1 MARQSRCGY
10 LILDRKGEYI
20 KDTTDQ
26 HGHRVVGLQHHPNA
40 RDRMVVVSM
49 RQEFAADKDSG
60 LIHDYF
66 RPNFSIKDIEPVDLA
81 DFLPG
86 LTDVQ
91 ADLIRDY
98 AHVKNFYD
106 KLLAETQFGA
116 VNNRNWYENF
126 PGLFEI
132 KDKGKELLKGFEKQ
146 ALAEGREELEDAERE
161 ELQKH
166 LGGTK
171 SGALERAAG
180 RIKRFCQNPFF
191 GGEVTGRRIL
201 TAQSCAPQILDH
213 LARGNF
219 VFIDM
224 RGQPDDDY
232 TMVAA
237 LLARLLLNI
246 NKSRDDD
253 EQIRASIVMEEAH
266 NILSEDQV
274 YKGQGK
280 GSVFIELAREGRS
293 FKLGFVLVTQQP
305 DAQSIALQI
314 RKTIDTVVA
323 FNMPPDDAKHMQR
336 LKSEFAGLELEIS
349 NAPEFHGVAI
359 SSGGPLRFKS
369 SPVNINTMKACADG
383 SLALRMIDR
392 AERQGI
398 VQQAPDPEP
407 TSEATSIED
416 RLASLSRQRRE
427 SIQPVALETMKV
439 WQGRHDTETAQSQA
453 AGD

>member
-1 MARQSRCGY
+1 MARQPRCGY

-26 HGHRVVGLQHHPNA
+26 RGNRVVGLQHHPNS

-49 RQEFAADKDSG
+49 RQEFAAAKDSG
-60 LIHDYF
+60 FIHDF
-66 RPNFSIKDIEPVDLA
+66 FNPNFSVKDIEPVDLA

-98 AHVKNFYD
+98 AHIPEFYD

-116 VNNRNWYENF
+116 VDNRNWYENF

-132 KDKGKELLKGFEKQ
+132 KDKGKELLKGFEKK
-146 ALAEGREELEDAERE
+146 ALAESREELDDAERE
-161 ELQKH
+161 ELQKYF
-166 LGGTK
+166 GGTK

-180 RIKRFCQNPFF
+180 KIKRFCLNPFF
-191 GGEVTGRRIL
+191 GGEAKGRRIL
-201 TAQSCAPQILDH
+201 AAHSCIPRILDH
-213 LARGNF
+213 LGRGNF

-224 RGQPDDDY
+224 RGQSDDDY

-237 LLARLLLNI
+237 LLARLLLNA

-253 EQIRASIVMEEAH
+253 QHIRACIVMEEAH

-305 DAQSIALQI
+305 DAQSIAPQI
-314 RKTIDTVVA
+314 RKTINTVVA

-349 NAPEFHGVAI
+349 NAPEFHGVAL
-359 SSGGPLRFKS
+359 SGGGPLRFKS
-369 SPVNINTMKACADG
+369 SPVNEATMRACADG
-383 SLALRMIDR
+383 SLATKMIAR
-392 AERQGI
+392 AEKQGI
-398 VQQAPDPEP
+398 VQQATNPEP
-407 TSEATSIED
+407 PPEVPSIED
-416 RLASLSRQRRE
+416 RLSALTRQRRE
-427 SIQPVALETMKV
+427 SIQTVAMETMKI
-439 WQGRHDTETAQSQA
+439 WQGLQDATTAHSEA
-453 AGD
+453 AGG